1 MVANSFDLWQK
12 DAFFSAAEE
21 VQESADIMESA
32 YRMWIK
38 EKRKGLKT
46 EDYAQLCR
54 ELQTALGTA
63 KWQLEEF
70 ERATRLSRGHCR
82 SDDTTATRHN
92 QFIAAVESQIFRV
105 EAALKESF
113 SEEGKQPLRWVN
125 LDEEECDDL
134 AIFLSGTS
142 PTLQASAKNTRME
155 NHHKRKDADSDF
167 DATCDGD
174 TSEVKVAKDSSKD
187 AECIIDVGDVETSGV
202 SCGQERATGT
212 RRTWS
217 SPNFDALRIVI
228 ADEYDN
234 ITRVGSGIES
244 TPKGKGSKQ
253 VKNQGRGHHLLCSFL
268 YTDFMPCYISCMINI
283 LCTNIC
289 QVLGEPNKRTISQ
302 CSGCADG
309 LLRHLQ
315 SPSRTLYDR
324 AARIRNYVIRSMER
338 LLRAVD
344 QEREVKCWI
353 DFPRH
358 RISIGGG
365 EDCEPESRS
374 RFVFKIGVK
383 RRLELARTRK
393 VTYDYP

>member
-253 VKNQGRGHHLLCSFL
+253 
-268 YTDFMPCYISCMINI
+268 
-283 LCTNIC
+283 
-289 QVLGEPNKRTISQ
+289 

-344 QEREVKCWI
+344 QEREKCIFDLFVRRGRVDMAIGDIGVLLFRTTRPETLKPLFLTVFLRRCWI

>member
-70 ERATRLSRGHCR
+70 ERATRLSRGHRR

-113 SEEGKQPLRWVN
+113 FEEGKQPLRWVN

-142 PTLQASAKNTRME
+142 PTLQ
-155 NHHKRKDADSDF
+155 
-167 DATCDGD
+167 
-174 TSEVKVAKDSSKD
+174 V
-187 AECIIDVGDVETSGV
+187 
-202 SCGQERATGT
+202 
-212 RRTWS
+212 
-217 SPNFDALRIVI
+217 
-228 ADEYDN
+228 
-234 ITRVGSGIES
+234 
-244 TPKGKGSKQ
+244 
-253 VKNQGRGHHLLCSFL
+253 
-268 YTDFMPCYISCMINI
+268 
-283 LCTNIC
+283 
-289 QVLGEPNKRTISQ
+289 
-302 CSGCADG
+302 
-309 LLRHLQ
+309 
-315 SPSRTLYDR
+315 
-324 AARIRNYVIRSMER
+324 
-338 LLRAVD
+338 
-344 QEREVKCWI
+344 
-353 DFPRH
+353 
-358 RISIGGG
+358 
-365 EDCEPESRS
+365 
-374 RFVFKIGVK
+374 
-383 RRLELARTRK
+383 
-393 VTYDYP
+393 